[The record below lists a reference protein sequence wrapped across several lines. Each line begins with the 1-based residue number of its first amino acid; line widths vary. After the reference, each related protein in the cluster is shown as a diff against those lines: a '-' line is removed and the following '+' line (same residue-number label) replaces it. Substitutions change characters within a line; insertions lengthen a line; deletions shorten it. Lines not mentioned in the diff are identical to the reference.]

1 MREVIRL
8 PAFFYLWQVKCFSIG
23 CALLLSLFQVAKA
36 DSLDIK
42 IGQMLLVGM
51 QGHTYSEQ
59 LPILPAVQKGLVG
72 GILFFEYNLS
82 PAETRER
89 LTTLTAQLQ
98 SKALQGEAH
107 LPLLLAIDQ
116 EGGQVNRMKPKYG
129 FPAMPS
135 AKTLGEAT
143 HDSVLTQ
150 AAQTMAATLSSC
162 GINLNFAPVADLH
175 NPVCPVLGNRQ
186 RCFSA
191 QADRVTY
198 CDSVMIAIHE
208 SLHIL
213 TAMKHFPGHGNSR
226 TDSHLGLTDITTY
239 WKPDELIPYQRLI
252 AANKIPIIMSGHLVH
267 KKLDE
272 KGLPATLSK
281 KILGDKLRGELGFK
295 GVIVSDDMQMHAI
308 SSMYPLDESLYLGIE
323 AGIDLFI
330 FSNNIPGAN
339 AYSPENVHAA
349 IRRLVDQGRITPQRI
364 QESYERV
371 VALKRNV
378 KIPNE

>member
-1 MREVIRL
+1 
-8 PAFFYLWQVKCFSIG
+8 
-23 CALLLSLFQVAKA
+23 
-36 DSLDIK
+36 
-42 IGQMLLVGM
+42 MLLVGM

-89 LTTLTAQLQ
+89 LTTLTGQLQ

-135 AKTLGEAT
+135 AKTLGEAP

-186 RCFSA
+186 RCFSK
-191 QADRVTY
+191 QAERVTY
-198 CDSVMIAIHE
+198 CDSILMEIHN
-208 SLHIL
+208 SLNIL

-226 TDSHLGLTDITTY
+226 SDSHLGLTDITPY
-239 WKPDELIPYQRLI
+239 WNPNELIPYERLI
-252 AANKIPIIMSGHLVH
+252 AANKVPIIMSGHLVH
-267 KKLDE
+267 KKLDDQ
-272 KGLPATLSK
+272 GLPATLSK
-281 KILGDKLRGELGFK
+281 KILSDKLRGELQFK

-308 SSMYPLDESLYLGIE
+308 SSLYTLEESLYLGLT
-323 AGIDLFI
+323 AGIDVFI
-330 FSNNIPGAN
+330 FSNNIPGATVY
-339 AYSPENVHAA
+339 APENVHAT
-349 IRRLVDQGRITPQRI
+349 IRLLVEAGRITPERINESYQRI
-364 QESYERV
+364 
-371 VALKRNV
+371 VALKRGIKKN
-378 KIPNE
+378 P